1 MEIRGEVFMPRK
13 SFIALNGERDEAGL
27 MPFANCRNAAAGSLR
42 QLDPRVTAS
51 RNLDF
56 FAYAVGDVEGMKIH
70 SQEELLETLKK
81 FQFKVNPHYKKW
93 DSIED
98 VISGVLEWQEKR
110 HTLDYDT
117 DGMVIKVNNLSSRAV
132 WEPQS
137 RIPNGLPLI
146 NILRKKQKQKSDI
159 LQ

>member
-1 MEIRGEVFMPRK
+1 MNLIYRDGVLIQGLTRGDGHVGEDVTANVRTIRSIPLKLSGAPSYMEIRGEVFMPRK
-13 SFIALNGERDEAGL
+13 VYCLNGERDEAGL

-56 FAYAVGDVEGMKIH
+56 FAYAVGECRGHENSLPGRTAGDIEKIY
-70 SQEELLETLKK
+70 SLKSIRITK
-81 FQFKVNPHYKKW
+81 NR

-110 HTLDYDT
+110 TY
-117 DGMVIKVNNLSSRAV
+117 A
-132 WEPQS
+132 
-137 RIPNGLPLI
+137 GL
-146 NILRKKQKQKSDI
+146 
-159 LQ
+159 